1 MRVISGTARGRRLA
15 APPGERVRPTADR
28 VKEAL
33 FSILTSLLG
42 NFEGIR
48 TLDIFAGTGNLGIEA
63 LSRGC
68 AETVFID
75 NHRESAATVKKNL
88 DTLGF
93 AGRGT
98 IVIKDAVAAIATLEG
113 AGRPFQ
119 LILLD
124 PPYRLGMT
132 GRVLERLAGS
142 PLVADETIIMAETAD
157 DEEIG
162 AAFGSLRM
170 FDRRVYGDTALSFFR
185 KGASTD
191 HA

>member
-63 LSRGC
+63 LSRGG
-68 AETVFID
+68 AETIFID

-93 AGRGT
+93 AGQGT
-98 IVIKDAVAAIATLEG
+98 VVIKDAVAAIAALEG

-124 PPYRLGMT
+124 PPYRLGMA
-132 GRVLERLAGS
+132 GQVLERLAGS

-157 DEEIG
+157 DEEIV
-162 AAFGSLRM
+162 AAFGPLRM

-185 KGASTD
+185 KGTSTD